1 MKDIR
6 STRMILLML
15 LAILVMLPAGVWAQA
30 VQTKSNPDS
39 SQQRVMESPAKA
51 DELDQHFQKVQADL
65 IHKDTADAAA
75 ELRKAA
81 AFIEDEANRSPRDVK
96 QMLGTSAGQLKQLA
110 QRLEGGAVV
119 PEKEIRQ
126 TFARIHQVLAEN
138 HRLKASESQTQKPT
152 SDLGQEI
159 QAAAEHLEKAWNWSG
174 QQLET
179 ASRAVIE
186 RSKQLGQKIES
197 GSESA
202 VAEAAETIDDLK
214 LEIGKF
220 AKQMTTENSPRVA
233 FAVPQKQSIP
243 SKEANAHGID
253 FTTAVIQVA
262 RANIP
267 AVVHIVVID
276 RQEVPNPLLPFEK
289 SPFFRRYFGLPKQMP
304 KKFERELIGV
314 GSGMILDPQGHI
326 LTNNHVV
333 AGATRIQVKLSDGS
347 IYSAKVVGTDPK
359 TDLGLIQISAAEPLP
374 FVTFADSDQVEVG
387 QWVVAI
393 GQPENL
399 SESVSQ
405 GIISAKHR
413 TGITDPSNYQDF
425 LQTDAAINPGN
436 SGGPLLDLNGHVI
449 GVNSAIFSTT
459 GGFQGIGFAIP
470 SNMAAHVANALMQN
484 GKVVRGWI
492 GVSLQEL
499 TPDLAKSFG
508 LTTTKGALITE
519 VSKGGPADKAG
530 LKTGDVITAV
540 QGRQISDVAELR
552 NAIADTPVG
561 QESTLTILRNGKAQQ
576 VTVKIGNLDE
586 MDQQLAALLKK
597 RLGVA
602 VQPVS
607 DLQAS
612 GYGLKSGG
620 GVMIQWVDPNG
631 PLGKAGFEV
640 GDIILAVDGQ
650 PTEEAD
656 SFAGLVDS
664 LPSGQEVVLTAWDHR
679 TGQEG
684 RIQVTLR

>member
-15 LAILVMLPAGVWAQA
+15 LAILVMPPAGVWAQA

-39 SQQRVMESPAKA
+39 SQPRVMESPAKA
-51 DELDQHFQKVQADL
+51 DELDQHFQKVQTDL

-81 AFIEDEANRSPRDVK
+81 AFLEDEANRSAGNVK
-96 QMLGTSAGQLKQLA
+96 QMLGTSAGKLKQLA

-126 TFARIHQVLAEN
+126 TFARTHQLLAEN

-152 SDLGQEI
+152 ADLGQEI

-174 QQLET
+174 QQLEA

-202 VAEAAETIDDLK
+202 VAEAAETIDDLR

-220 AKQMTTENSPRVA
+220 AKQMTAENSPKVA
-233 FAVPQKQSIP
+233 FAVPQKASMP
-243 SKEANAHGID
+243 NKEANAHGID

-289 SPFFRRYFGLPKQMP
+289 SPFFRRYFSLPKKMP

-347 IYSAKVVGTDPK
+347 TYSAKVVGTDPK

-508 LTTTKGALITE
+508 LTTTNGALITE
-519 VSKGGPADKAG
+519 VIKGGPADKAG
-530 LKTGDVITAV
+530 LKTGDVITAL

-561 QESTLTILRNGKAQQ
+561 QESTLTILRNGEARQ
-576 VTVKIGNLDE
+576 VTMKIGNLDE
-586 MDQQLAALLKK
+586 MNQQLAASLKE
-597 RLGVA
+597 RLGILVK
-602 VQPVS
+602 PVS
-607 DLQAS
+607 DLEAS
-612 GYGLKSGG
+612 AYGLKSGG
-620 GVMIQWVDPNG
+620 GVMIQWLDPNG
-631 PLGKAGFEV
+631 PLGKIGFEV
-640 GDIILAVDGQ
+640 GDIILAVDGH
-650 PTEEAD
+650 PTQEVD
-656 SFAGLVDS
+656 SLTDLVDS
-664 LPSGQEVVLTAWDHR
+664 LPHGQKVVLTAWDHR